1 VTDSRAPAIRLRH
14 VSHRF
19 GPLAA
24 VDDVSFDV
32 AHGEIFGFI
41 GPNGA
46 GKTTT
51 IRILSTLLE
60 PMEGKVEIDGVD
72 AVVDPAAVRR
82 LIGYMPDHAGVY
94 ERVTVREYLQ
104 FFAAAAGVKSPS
116 AVDAAIELTRLGELE
131 ERLVATM
138 SKGMRQRLGLSRVL
152 LHDPKVLILD
162 EPASDLDPRARI
174 EMRDLLIELRD
185 LGKTILLSSHILSEL
200 DDICTSVGILER
212 GKLIAKGPIGAIAPA
227 STGGPASTRPSGAP
241 ASARKARA
249 RVRIRVLGDAAAV
262 LPQVREHPGVLDASG
277 AAGGW
282 LSVSHGGG
290 DAFVAELVRS
300 LVTSGAAVI
309 GVEPERAELERVF
322 MEVTKGRSS

>member
-1 VTDSRAPAIRLRH
+1 VTTTRRAAPAIRLRH
-14 VSHRF
+14 VTHRF
-19 GPLAA
+19 GALAA
-24 VDDVSFDV
+24 VEDLSLDV

-60 PMEGKVEIDGVD
+60 PAEGKVEVDGVD

-82 LIGYMPDHAGVY
+82 LVGYMPDHAGVY
-94 ERVTVREYLQ
+94 ERVTVREYLE
-104 FFAAAAGVKSPS
+104 FFAAAAGVAGNVS
-116 AVDAAIELTRLGELE
+116 VDAAIELTRLGELE
-131 ERLVATM
+131 ERLVATL

-185 LGKTILLSSHILSEL
+185 LGKTIFLSSHILSEL
-200 DDICTSVGILER
+200 DDICTSVGILEK
-212 GKLIAKGPIGAIAPA
+212 GKLIAKGPIDAITSA
-227 STGGPASTRPSGAP
+227 GGPASSRSRPSSAP
-241 ASARKARA
+241 EKPAA
-249 RVRIRVLGDAAAV
+249 RVRIRVLGEAAV
-262 LPQVREHPGVLDASG
+262 VLSSVREHPGVLNASA

-282 LSVSHGGG
+282 LSVSHSGG
-290 DAFVAELVRS
+290 DAFVAEVVKALV
-300 LVTSGAAVI
+300 LSGAAVI

>member
-1 VTDSRAPAIRLRH
+1 VTAAPAIRLRH

-19 GPLAA
+19 GKLAA

-60 PMEGKVEIDGVD
+60 PMEGVVEIDGVD
-72 AVVDPAAVRR
+72 AIVDPVAVRR

-94 ERVTVREYLQ
+94 ERVTVREYLE
-104 FFAAAAGVKSPS
+104 FFAAAAGVKSPT
-116 AVDAAIELTRLGELE
+116 AVEAAIELTRLGELE
-131 ERLVATM
+131 DRLVATM

-227 STGGPASTRPSGAP
+227 SAGGPASRPSGAP
-241 ASARKARA
+241 APARKATA
-249 RVRIRVLGDAAAV
+249 RVRVRVLGEAAAV

-282 LSVSHGGG
+282 LSVSHAGG
-290 DAFVAELVRS
+290 DAFVAELVKS
-300 LVTSGAAVI
+300 LVMSGAAVI